1 MLRYDENMS
10 NKKIKLI
17 VIFVPIIIILS
28 YFFTA
33 LYSFHQFHKGNYYND
48 KKLIKDYVEWDELRE
63 NFKNYINIQLL
74 KETQKSE
81 ELKDLGELGVLLSG
95 LAGKFVETMV
105 DSYLNPEGLSML
117 IEKSEKKDEIPKPN
131 LVTLIGG
138 FTIME
143 FNSLNSFYV
152 TYENEDQELPIFF
165 NRKGLNWK
173 ITLIEFPDNLI
184 EGMK

>member
-1 MLRYDENMS
+1 M

-17 VIFVPIIIILS
+17 LIISPLIIIFL
-28 YFFTA
+28 YLFTA
-33 LYSFHQFHKGNYYND
+33 LYSFHQFHKSIYYND

-81 ELKDLGELGVLLSG
+81 ELKDLGELGVLFSS

-117 IEKSEKKDEIPKPN
+117 LEKNQKKKEIPKPTFI
-131 LVTLIGG
+131 TLLGG
-138 FTIME
+138 FMIMD
-143 FNSLNSFYV
+143 FNSLSSFYV
-152 TYENEDQELPIFF
+152 TYENEGQKLPIFF
-165 NRKGLNWK
+165 TRKGLTWK
-173 ITLIEFPDNLI
+173 ITQIEFPENLLESI
-184 EGMK
+184 K

>member
-1 MLRYDENMS
+1 M
-10 NKKIKLI
+10 NKKLKLVLI
-17 VIFVPIIIILS
+17 ISPLIIIFL
-28 YFFTA
+28 YLFTA
-33 LYSFHQFHKGNYYND
+33 LYSFHQFHKGIYYND
-48 KKLIKDYVEWDELRE
+48 KKLIKDYVEWNELRE

-81 ELKDLGELGVLLSG
+81 ELKDLGEFGVLLSG

-117 IEKSEKKDEIPKPN
+117 IEKSERKDEIPEPT
-131 LVTLIGG
+131 LLTLIGG

-152 TYENEDQELPIFF
+152 TYENEGQEFPIFF
-165 NRKGLNWK
+165 NRKSLSWK
-173 ITLIEFPDNLI
+173 ITQIDLPQNLLSN
-184 EGMK
+184 

>member
-1 MLRYDENMS
+1 MNS
-10 NKKIKLI
+10 KKIKLI
-17 VIFVPIIIILS
+17 LIITPLIVLFS
-28 YFFTA
+28 YIFTA
-33 LYSFHQFHKGNYYND
+33 LYSFHQFHKGIYYND

-117 IEKSEKKDEIPKPN
+117 IEKSEKKDEIPEPTII
-131 LVTLIGG
+131 TLLGG
-138 FTIME
+138 FTIMD
-143 FNSLNSFYV
+143 FNEHSSFYI
-152 TYENEDQELPIFF
+152 TYEYEGEEFPIFF
-165 NRKGLNWK
+165 NR
-173 ITLIEFPDNLI
+173 
-184 EGMK
+184 

>member
-1 MLRYDENMS
+1 M
-10 NKKIKLI
+10 NKKFKLI
-17 VIFVPIIIILS
+17 LIISPIIIIFL

-33 LYSFHQFHKGNYYND
+33 LYSFHQFHKGIYYND

-152 TYENEDQELPIFF
+152 TYENEDQELPIF
-165 NRKGLNWK
+165 
-173 ITLIEFPDNLI
+173 
-184 EGMK
+184 

>member
-1 MLRYDENMS
+1 M
-10 NKKIKLI
+10 NKKLKLI
-17 VIFVPIIIILS
+17 LITSPLIIIFL

-33 LYSFHQFHKGNYYND
+33 LYSFHQFHKGIYYND

-81 ELKDLGELGVLLSG
+81 ELKDLGEFGVLLSG

-117 IEKSEKKDEIPKPN
+117 LEKNQKKDEIPEPTF
-131 LVTLIGG
+131 LTLIGG
-138 FTIME
+138 FTIMD
-143 FNSLNSFYV
+143 FNSLSSFYV
-152 TYENEDQELPIFF
+152 TYENDGQELPIFF
-165 NRKGLNWK
+165 NRKGLTWK
-173 ITLIEFPDNLI
+173 ITQIEFHENLL
-184 EGMK
+184 EDLR